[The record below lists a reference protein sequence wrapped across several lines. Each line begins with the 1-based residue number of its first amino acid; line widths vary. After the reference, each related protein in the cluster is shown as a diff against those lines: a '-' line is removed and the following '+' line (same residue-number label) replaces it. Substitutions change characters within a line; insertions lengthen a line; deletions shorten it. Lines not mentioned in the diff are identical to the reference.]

1 MVHVYNCH
9 PFASQQIVPTEQEP
23 GLFCCGGDVLFVVSA
38 GGCKI
43 EAFSLQEDSCTPF
56 CRFSTM
62 GNVLRIA
69 HSEVGDY
76 LVTIEEK
83 SSSIYLRAYTNW
95 RCQTAEKTRVGVRLL
110 GHFVRNSSF
119 RSSPKEQME
128 IIEIPLS
135 ETPLCISCCPHTGDL
150 LVGCEKNLIIFKLK
164 NEVLHEQ
171 LSALD
176 FERFLI
182 LHVPGWIPTAVC
194 YCAGYIAVQID
205 LEVLVV
211 KLEYVQKS
219 SQDVSIMLS
228 KDERTDDKPDLK
240 RQASQNETDDFCIF
254 QKHQEMLGQA
264 AVECGVSV
272 TPEKTGMD
280 FDEDIKIQYILYRR
294 FAPDFFQG
302 HTVEETRLRSLSL
315 LPIYRTGNSNHCGD
329 ARPRELLNML
339 CFFSLPNTGYLYS
352 LKSPVELISNYQYPE
367 KALAAVLS
375 TRFLYV
381 ITSHDLQCFTVRCSA
396 LAARLEDPYMDT
408 TMRTCPPTSLEVCA
422 LRIQLFIGL
431 QALCLCKN
439 HLILLTKVDVDSDGR
454 DGKVTRSTLSKK
466 ASFKKKTPEGGHGW
480 NLYIVD
486 NIPVIQLYRE
496 MIDYSKKYS
505 ASNSQSQNCVHL
517 LCEAHL
523 LLRAALM
530 DPMLTK
536 TDEREELMAAFRES
550 CILLGDCYSRLDTR
564 ESHLAL
570 PYYKMSGWSMTDI
583 INRNLTF
590 SQKAHTFGK
599 GFMFYLKN
607 SLCDETGEEL
617 STDIAEQVLTI
628 FSSAEPSQLPH
639 IVCSP
644 SMINAN
650 PATTFMCL
658 ERWEAIT
665 PSVTVTLTKAATALK
680 MKDLQLYKR
689 QMDRHAEMLQVYGF
703 IEEPKLLIHRTAE
716 GIKPTALACHLRETQ
731 DGLLVAATVALHE
744 NGKMKL
750 TEADV
755 FFKVMCKETGH
766 TESEPQLLVDFWEAL
781 LVASAQESIIQDLLF
796 KLVSVYIHRISVKE
810 NLSIKPLKTAEDL
823 INSSTHYGLIFP
835 WVTVITPA
843 HFNIAYEY
851 QEDLQK
857 LQALLCGPSLEVS
870 SIFPLLEHLSDK
882 DNAGFSIHV
891 LCASKQGQ
899 CEHAIVRLLDTCPEA
914 IMLYANHEL
923 HHDKQALWWQKLLPE
938 VCERIKSSEDKS
950 DILLF
955 SLKETLSVIAMEL
968 NPLDFLR
975 LMPDDGMAAFFLP
988 YLFECSQ
995 KSLITQGEC
1004 N

>member
-228 KDERTDDKPDLK
+228 KDERTDDKPGKCTDLLL
-240 RQASQNETDDFCIF
+240 F
-254 QKHQEMLGQA
+254 
-264 AVECGVSV
+264 VSYTKGAFKYV
-272 TPEKTGMD
+272 V
-280 FDEDIKIQYILYRR
+280 L
-294 FAPDFFQG
+294 
-302 HTVEETRLRSLSL
+302 
-315 LPIYRTGNSNHCGD
+315 
-329 ARPRELLNML
+329 
-339 CFFSLPNTGYLYS
+339 FSLPNTGYLYS

-439 HLILLTKVDVDSDGR
+439 HLILLTKVDVDIIIHHSFP
-454 DGKVTRSTLSKK
+454 KK
-466 ASFKKKTPEGGHGW
+466 LASFKKKTPEGGHGW

-755 FFKVMCKETGH
+755 FFKVCYFCIKTI
-766 TESEPQLLVDFWEAL
+766 EPQLLVDFWEAL

>member
-38 GGCKI
+38 VGCKI
-43 EAFSLQEDSCTPF
+43 EAFSLQEDRCTPF

-69 HSEVGDY
+69 HSEVD
-76 LVTIEEK
+76 
-83 SSSIYLRAYTNW
+83 
-95 RCQTAEKTRVGVRLL
+95 
-110 GHFVRNSSF
+110 
-119 RSSPKEQME
+119 
-128 IIEIPLS
+128 
-135 ETPLCISCCPHTGDL
+135 TGDL
-150 LVGCEKNLIIFKLK
+150 LVGCEKSLIIFKLK

-219 SQDVSIMLS
+219 SQDVSIMLGN
-228 KDERTDDKPDLK
+228 DERTDDKPDLK

-272 TPEKTGMD
+272 TPEKTGVD

-302 HTVEETRLRSLSL
+302 HTVEETQLRSLSL
-315 LPIYRTGNSNHCGD
+315 LPIYRTGDSNHCGD
-329 ARPRELLNML
+329 VRPRELLNML

-408 TMRTCPPTSLEVCA
+408 TMR
-422 LRIQLFIGL
+422 
-431 QALCLCKN
+431 
-439 HLILLTKVDVDSDGR
+439 
-454 DGKVTRSTLSKK
+454 
-466 ASFKKKTPEGGHGW
+466 
-480 NLYIVD
+480 
-486 NIPVIQLYRE
+486 
-496 MIDYSKKYS
+496 
-505 ASNSQSQNCVHL
+505 
-517 LCEAHL
+517 
-523 LLRAALM
+523 
-530 DPMLTK
+530 
-536 TDEREELMAAFRES
+536 
-550 CILLGDCYSRLDTR
+550 
-564 ESHLAL
+564 
-570 PYYKMSGWSMTDI
+570 
-583 INRNLTF
+583 
-590 SQKAHTFGK
+590 
-599 GFMFYLKN
+599 
-607 SLCDETGEEL
+607 
-617 STDIAEQVLTI
+617 DIAEQVLTI
-628 FSSAEPSQLPH
+628 FSSTEPSQLPH
-639 IVCSP
+639 VVCSP
-644 SMINAN
+644 SMINGN
-650 PATTFMCL
+650 PATTFTCL
-658 ERWEAIT
+658 EKWEAIT
-665 PSVTVTLTKAATALK
+665 PSVTVTLTKAAIALK

-703 IEEPKLLIHRTAE
+703 IEEPKLLIHRTPE

-755 FFKVMCKETGH
+755 FFKVLCKETGH

-796 KLVSVYIHRISVKE
+796 KLVSVYIHRISAKE
-810 NLSIKPLKTAEDL
+810 NLGIKPLKTAEDL

-857 LQALLCGPSLEVS
+857 LQAL
-870 SIFPLLEHLSDK
+870 
-882 DNAGFSIHV
+882 
-891 LCASKQGQ
+891 
-899 CEHAIVRLLDTCPEA
+899 
-914 IMLYANHEL
+914 
-923 HHDKQALWWQKLLPE
+923 WWQKLLPE
-938 VCERIKSSEDKS
+938 LCERIKSSEDES

-955 SLKETLSVIAMEL
+955 SLKGFWRKKKLLFQFPMLLPLVPLPSSSFISYLPDIIA
-968 NPLDFLR
+968 N
-975 LMPDDGMAAFFLP
+975 
-988 YLFECSQ
+988 
-995 KSLITQGEC
+995 T
-1004 N
+1004 